1 MLDQGKAYHQGFVG
15 EKSQHLTA
23 FVTPWGLY
31 EWLPIHFGLRNAP
44 GAFQRF
50 MEGCLEGLRDEICT
64 SYLDDVVVYSKSF
77 TQHIKHLRKVLRRLR
92 ESGVKLKPRKC
103 KLFRKEVSFLGR
115 VVSADGYK
123 LDPTSIAP
131 VLNLA
136 KDPPKTV
143 GEVRQIIGLLGYYRK
158 YIKDFSCIAKPI
170 YDLLATKL
178 AKEDIVKVRSH
189 CRSKGKRDSGQ
200 LPSNHPIDWTKRTSS
215 CAGASHQ
222 TPHIPTSFEEPFL
235 LHTDASKTGLGA
247 VLYQQQNGVLQVIA
261 YGSRTLS
268 LSERNYHLHSGKLE
282 FLALEWSI
290 CEQFRDYLYYA
301 PSFRV
306 YTDNNPLTYVL
317 TSAKLNATGLR
328 WICELADFNFNIRY
342 LPGKTHVD
350 ADSFSRT
357 PFDFETYMKSC
368 TEELSPEAIQ
378 AVTHSAQ
385 VQDNESSDWLT
396 ALTDDPT
403 TLTLDFTVLEKPPT
417 SQIDKTNLAQAPE
430 QDRVIG

>member
-1 MLDQGKAYHQGFVG
+1 MLDQGKAYHQGFVD

-23 FVTPWGLY
+23 FMTPWGLY
-31 EWLPIHFGLRNAP
+31 EWLQIPFGLCNAP

-64 SYLDDVVVYSKSF
+64 PYLDDVTVYSKSF
-77 TQHIKHLRKVLRRLR
+77 TEHIEHLRKVLRRLR

-115 VVSADGYK
+115 VVLANGYK

-136 KDPPKTV
+136 KNPPKTV

-158 YIKDFSCIAKPI
+158 YIKDFSRITKPI

-189 CRSKGKRDSGQ
+189 SRSKGKRDSGQ
-200 LPSNHPIDWTKRTSS
+200 LPSNHPINWTEEHQVALEHLTKHLTSPPVM
-215 CAGASHQ
+215 AY
-222 TPHIPTSFEEPFL
+222 PNFEEPFL
-235 LHTDASKTGLGA
+235 LHTDASETGLRA
-247 VLYQQQNGVLQVIA
+247 VLYQRQNGVLRVTA

-268 LSERNYHLHSGKLE
+268 PSERNYHLHSGKLE
-282 FLALEWSI
+282 FLALKWSI

-328 WICELADFNFNIRY
+328 WIGELADFNFDIRY
-342 LPGKTHVD
+342 SPGKTHVD
-350 ADSFSRT
+350 ADSFSRI

-368 TEELSPEAIQ
+368 TELSPEVIQ
-378 AVTHSAQ
+378 AVTHAAQ
-385 VQDNESSDWLT
+385 VQDNGSS
-396 ALTDDPT
+396 
-403 TLTLDFTVLEKPPT
+403 
-417 SQIDKTNLAQAPE
+417 N
-430 QDRVIG
+430 